1 MRRSQ
6 IIKLIISISLLY
18 FAFRTVDLQS
28 LLEVFSHTVIW
39 IIVVGYVFDQLLVV
53 VQTFRW
59 RYILYALQIK
69 PTIRSLIKVNY
80 IGHFFNFFLPTT
92 MGGDVMRYLEIS
104 SSTTKKT
111 ELLSSIIIER
121 FMGIFSLIFM
131 SLLLSLINI
140 SLVEPQFYKYLYFI
154 GFLFLLMCVFVFI
167 PSPAHRDVTVK
178 YIGRIINKLFHVW
191 DSFSIIGNNR
201 KLFIKTF
208 LLSAV
213 VQGGGIGVIYLFS
226 LALGL
231 SIPFSVFMLFTALI
245 ILMSLIPVS
254 ICGIGV
260 RETGFLFFFSQ
271 LGIGSNV
278 ILSLS
283 LLTFSRLFILGLVGG
298 GIYTAQNLKKCQKN

>member
-1 MRRSQ
+1 
-6 IIKLIISISLLY
+6 
-18 FAFRTVDLQS
+18 
-28 LLEVFSHTVIW
+28 
-39 IIVVGYVFDQLLVV
+39 
-53 VQTFRW
+53 
-59 RYILYALQIK
+59 
-69 PTIRSLIKVNY
+69 
-80 IGHFFNFFLPTT
+80 

-213 VQGGGIGVIYLFS
+213 VQGGGIGVVYLFS